1 MLNDHL
7 SNMMSRLDNVEKKR
21 KKECLIRPNTK
32 LLRNILEILK
42 TKKYIQNYEIKID
55 KAMGGQIKVSLHG
68 AINRCGSIKPRFS
81 VQLNDFEKYEKRYLP
96 AAGFGI
102 LIVSTSKGIMT
113 HEESIKKKI
122 GGKLLAYCY

>member
-1 MLNDHL
+1 
-7 SNMMSRLDNVEKKR
+7 MMSRLDNIEKKR

-42 TKKYIQNYEIKID
+42 TKKYIEDYSIIID
-55 KAMGGQIKVSLHG
+55 KARGGQIKVNFWG
-68 AINRCGSIKPRFS
+68 AINKCGPIKPRFA
-81 VQLNDFEKYEKRYLP
+81 VGLNDFEKFEKRYLP

-113 HEESIKKKI
+113 HEEAMKKKM